1 MIRRLLI
8 LATAL
13 LALALLWKATCG
25 AGSTPD
31 AKLAHHID
39 RMCEIAGDHV
49 GKPRKGVDKLFRYL
63 GRNTEKM
70 GAELGALLVEIEQ
83 IEDDAAHD
91 RRAREAARLIHSTT
105 ARCESTFQRFFAA
118 VERDPE
124 AKARFERGV
133 DRLGRTLQILLGNAH
148 HVAVPGLIAPR
159 ADHVHR

>member
-1 MIRRLLI
+1 MIRRFLI

-13 LALALLWKATCG
+13 LALALLWKTLRGERSA
-25 AGSTPD
+25 PD
-31 AKLAHHID
+31 AKLARHVD

-49 GKPRKGVDKLFRYL
+49 DKPKKGVDKLFRYL
-63 GRNTEKM
+63 GRNTEKI
-70 GAELGALLVEIEQ
+70 GGELGALLVEIER

-91 RRAREAARLIHSTT
+91 RRAREAARLIHGAT

-124 AKARFERGV
+124 AKARLERGV
-133 DRLGRTLQILLGNAH
+133 ERLGRTLQILLGNAH

-159 ADHVHR
+159 ADHVH